1 MENVLKK
8 LIKFLILL
16 VSRFRKNQN
25 IITEFIVWLN
35 IQQGKNAPLNNKIE
49 SSFVLNYLNN
59 SNETL
64 IVDAGAYHGSYTDEL
79 LKALPS
85 ANYYLFEPAGVQF
98 NHLEDKYKS
107 YKNIH
112 VFNYSLSNKEGLQ
125 TLFYN
130 KPGDTQAT
138 LNKREESNRNKFF
151 DFSEEVQSIKL
162 SKFWDE
168 HFYGKSIDLLKLDI
182 EGEEYN
188 VLKDLTNH
196 LDKIK
201 LIQFEFGEAN
211 LASRVFFKDLWS
223 LFESKNFKIYRYT
236 HYGSLLEINS
246 YSEYDEF
253 FRFTNYLAVNQ
264 QIYNSD

>member
-1 MENVLKK
+1 MISYILVYKLEKIKYMENILKK

-59 SNETL
+59 SKEVL

-85 ANYYLFEPAGVQF
+85 ANYYLSEPADKQF

-107 YKNIH
+107 YKNIQ
-112 VFNYSLSNKEGLQ
+112 VFNYSLSNKEGVQ

-188 VLKDLTNH
+188 VLKDLTYH
-196 LDKIK
+196 LD
-201 LIQFEFGEAN
+201 
-211 LASRVFFKDLWS
+211 
-223 LFESKNFKIYRYT
+223 
-236 HYGSLLEINS
+236 
-246 YSEYDEF
+246 
-253 FRFTNYLAVNQ
+253 
-264 QIYNSD
+264 